1 MADILTILDNLLDSH
16 NISGA
21 KMCADLGM
29 SRSFMTELRK
39 GRAKSITMETAH
51 KIAKYFDV
59 PVDYLLGKEE
69 KMPTVSDG
77 QKETPDQP
85 KLTEGEMALLEMF
98 RRFPEAQQNSLILMV
113 EKFEAVPEASRESA
127 LEAFQGMLKM
137 LQIL

>member
-77 QKETPDQP
+77 QKENPDQLQ
-85 KLTEGEMALLEMF
+85 LTEVDRELLEILKLI
-98 RRFPEAQQNSLILMV
+98 PEDAKRNFLEMGRLYAASLR
-113 EKFEAVPEASRESA
+113 KD
-127 LEAFQGMLKM
+127 
-137 LQIL
+137 

>member
-16 NISGA
+16 HISGA

-39 GRAKSITMETAH
+39 GRAKSITVETAD

-69 KMPTVSDG
+69 KMPTVTG
-77 QKETPDQP
+77 EQKETLDQLQ
-85 KLTEGEMALLEMF
+85 LTESEMALLKMF
-98 RRFPEAQQNSLILMV
+98 RRFPETQQDSLILMV
-113 EKFEAVPEASRESA
+113 EKFETVPEASRESA

>member
-59 PVDYLLGKEE
+59 PVDYLLSKEE

-77 QKETPDQP
+77 QKESPDQP
-85 KLTEGEMALLEMF
+85 KLTEVDLELLEILKLI
-98 RRFPEAQQNSLILMV
+98 PEDAKRNFLEMGRLYAASLR
-113 EKFEAVPEASRESA
+113 KD
-127 LEAFQGMLKM
+127 
-137 LQIL
+137 